1 MAKASQPK
9 TPSNLDLWN
18 SLAVTPAEATKQYLT
33 SGGTQLTAIDP
44 IYRAMRMTEIFGPAG
59 QGWSYNLERSW
70 REEFDGRSY
79 VFCQVSLQYM
89 SPTTSET
96 CIIGPYIGGS
106 LASVDPEESYKSAI
120 TDALGK
126 CMSLL
131 GLAAD
136 VYAGKHTVPT
146 VETKDAINPK
156 CRTAIDFLLSKHGTA
171 EFEPAIAKFRSSDKF
186 TDDEKT
192 VVERAVTE
200 EAG

>member
-18 SLAVTPAEATKQYLT
+18 SLAVTPAEATEQYLT

-89 SPTTSET
+89 SPATSET

-156 CRTAIDFLLSKHGTA
+156 CQTAIDFILAKRDTA
-171 EFEPAIAKFRSSDKF
+171 EFEPALAKFRSSDKF
-186 TDDEKT
+186 TDAEKT

-200 EAG
+200 AVS